1 MESTWP
7 KECTNKSWPSIQ
19 VTGLFIAT
27 TRGWL
32 KKTRTRSNS
41 IPAIRRFRFRSTSTP
56 KAAIACCNK
65 AIRSWRSFSWPMRKK
80 RCRSVGNSTSD
91 SPNQNLRNLWTKRDV
106 MNLTTNYLGMVL
118 KNPLV
123 VSSSPL
129 SHTVDSIRRLEDAGA
144 AAVVM
149 HSLFEEQIGFD
160 SYYIDYHL
168 TQGIDSYAESI
179 SYFPDMQSYNV
190 GPDQYLNLLRRAK
203 EAVDVPIIGSLNGA
217 SVGGWTDYATMI
229 EEAGAD
235 ALELNV
241 YYLPT
246 STEITGFEVEALYLD
261 ILAAV
266 RQAVT
271 IPVAV
276 KLSPFFSSTANMAN
290 RLVAQGADGLV
301 LFNRFY
307 QPDFDLENL
316 EVTPRLVLSNSN
328 ELRLPLRWVAILF
341 GRLKADLAITSG
353 IHTSQDVIKGL
364 MAGAKVTMM
373 ASELL
378 QNGLRR
384 IPQVLTEIVSWLEER
399 S

>member
-1 MESTWP
+1 
-7 KECTNKSWPSIQ
+7 
-19 VTGLFIAT
+19 
-27 TRGWL
+27 
-32 KKTRTRSNS
+32 
-41 IPAIRRFRFRSTSTP
+41 
-56 KAAIACCNK
+56 
-65 AIRSWRSFSWPMRKK
+65 
-80 RCRSVGNSTSD
+80 
-91 SPNQNLRNLWTKRDV
+91 

-168 TQGIDSYAESI
+168 TQGIDSYAEAI

-190 GPDQYLNLLRRAK
+190 GPDEYINLIRRAK
-203 EAVDVPIIGSLNGA
+203 DAVDIPIVGSLNGT
-217 SVGGWTDYATMI
+217 SVGGWTDYALLI

-246 STEITGFEVEALYLD
+246 NTEITGIEVEALYLD
-261 ILAAV
+261 ILTTV
-266 RQAVT
+266 RQIVN

-276 KLSPFFSSTANMAN
+276 KLSPFFSSIVNMAS
-290 RLVAQGADGLV
+290 RLSDQGADALI

-316 EVTPRLVLSNSN
+316 QVAPRLVLSNSN
-328 ELRLPLRWVAILF
+328 ELRLPLRWVAILY
-341 GRLKADLAITSG
+341 GQIHSDLAITGG
-353 IHTSQDVIKGL
+353 IHTSHDVIKGL
-364 MAGAKVTMM
+364 MAGANVTMM

-378 QNGLRR
+378 QNGVRR
-384 IPQVLTEIVSWLEER
+384 IAQVLNEVVTWLNEHEYESVMQMIGAMSQKHCAEPAAFER
-399 S
+399 ANYMKTLDSYRPLN

>member
-1 MESTWP
+1 
-7 KECTNKSWPSIQ
+7 
-19 VTGLFIAT
+19 
-27 TRGWL
+27 
-32 KKTRTRSNS
+32 
-41 IPAIRRFRFRSTSTP
+41 
-56 KAAIACCNK
+56 
-65 AIRSWRSFSWPMRKK
+65 
-80 RCRSVGNSTSD
+80 
-91 SPNQNLRNLWTKRDV
+91 

-118 KNPLV
+118 KNPIV
-123 VSSSPL
+123 ASSSPL

-149 HSLFEEQIGFD
+149 YSLFEEQIGFD

-179 SYFPDMQSYNV
+179 SYFPDMQTYNV
-190 GPDQYLNLLRRAK
+190 GPEAYVNLIRRAR
-203 EAVDVPIIGSLNGA
+203 EAVDIPIIGSLNGT
-217 SVGGWTDYATMI
+217 SVGGWTDYATLI

-235 ALELNV
+235 ALELNI

-246 STEITGFEVEALYLD
+246 NTQITGIEVEALYLD
-261 ILAAV
+261 ILSAV

-276 KLSPFFSSTANMAN
+276 KLSPFFSSIANMAS
-290 RLVAQGADGLV
+290 RLTDHGADGLV

-316 EVTPRLVLSNSN
+316 EVAPHLVLSNSDD
-328 ELRLPLRWVAILF
+328 LRLPLRWVAILY
-341 GRLKADLAITSG
+341 GRLSADLAITSG
-353 IHTSQDVIKGL
+353 IHTSDDVIKGL

-378 QNGLRR
+378 KNGVRR
-384 IPQVLTEIVSWLEER
+384 IGQVLNELVTWLNEHEYESAMQMIGSMSQKHCAEPAAFER
-399 S
+399 ANYMKMLQSYRPPN